1 MKKRI
6 IALFIMAI
14 LVISLLSGC
23 GYSNIKDGESTNT
36 VCIGVQPS
44 AAFIP
49 MFIARHTGAL
59 EDALKKQGVNVIWF
73 DFQSGPPMNTS
84 IAKAETDLCL
94 YGDVPTVSAIEQ
106 GSVREVVGIT
116 AQAANSYA
124 IVVPKNSTIDSPQ
137 MLKGKKVA
145 TVLGSTSHN
154 MLDKYLAKG
163 GLTLDDIELVSA
175 TIPTMSEMIKNGEV
189 DAVSLWEPGVT
200 KLTDTGE
207 FRILA
212 QGSDC
217 GLEGTNTIIGRE
229 SYNNVNPKVVETI
242 LHEYKKAADSI
253 PNTSEETWN
262 YVADYLGLTV
272 EQVKSMLPKYNYSV
286 AITSED
292 IASLNDTINF
302 LVKIGKLEKAY
313 NISKY
318 CNCQYYNGEYHNRKD
333 T

>member
-1 MKKRI
+1 MKRRI
-6 IALFIMAI
+6 IALFIMPI

-49 MFIARHTGAL
+49 MFIARHTGVL
-59 EDALKKQGVNVIWF
+59 EDALKQQGVNVIWF

-84 IAKAETDLCL
+84 IAKAEIDLCL

-106 GSVREVVGIT
+106 GSIREVVGIT

-124 IVVPKNSTIDSPQ
+124 IVVPKNSAIDSPQ

-163 GLTLDDIELVSA
+163 GLTFDDIELVSA
-175 TIPTMSEMIKNGEV
+175 TIPTMSEMIKKGEV

-229 SYNNVNPKVVETI
+229 SYCNVNPKVVETI
-242 LHEYKKAADSI
+242 LQEYKKAADSI

>member
-6 IALFIMAI
+6 IALFIMTI

-23 GYSNIKDGESTNT
+23 GYGNIKDGESTNT

-49 MFIARHTGAL
+49 MFIARHTGVL

-106 GSVREVVGIT
+106 GSIREVVGIT

-200 KLTDTGE
+200 KLTDTGD

-242 LHEYKKAADSI
+242 LQEYKKAADSI

-292 IASLNDTINF
+292 IESLNDTINF

>member
-1 MKKRI
+1 MKRRI
-6 IALFIMAI
+6 IALFIMPI

-49 MFIARHTGAL
+49 MFIARHTGVL
-59 EDALKKQGVNVIWF
+59 EDALKQQGVNVIWF

-94 YGDVPTVSAIEQ
+94 YGDVPTVSSIEQ
-106 GSVREVVGIT
+106 GSIREVVGIT

-163 GLTLDDIELVSA
+163 GLTFDDIELVSA

-200 KLTDTGE
+200 KLTDMGE

-217 GLEGTNTIIGRE
+217 GLEGTNTIVGRE
-229 SYNNVNPKVVETI
+229 SYCNVNPKVVETI
-242 LHEYKKAADSI
+242 LKEYKKAADSI

-333 T
+333 H

>member
-1 MKKRI
+1 MKRRI
-6 IALFIMAI
+6 IALFIMPI

-106 GSVREVVGIT
+106 GSIREVVGIT

-175 TIPTMSEMIKNGEV
+175 TVPTMSEMIKNGEV

-242 LHEYKKAADSI
+242 LQEYKKAADSI